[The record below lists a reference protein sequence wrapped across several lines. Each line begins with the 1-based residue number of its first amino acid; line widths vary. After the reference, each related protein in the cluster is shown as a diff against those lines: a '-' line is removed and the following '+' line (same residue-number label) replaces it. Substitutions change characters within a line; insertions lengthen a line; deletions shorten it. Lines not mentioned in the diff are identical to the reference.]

1 MEALRR
7 TFRLIR
13 VNWRTLVCFELFYK
27 AAVAVEFTLL
37 VSLGFR
43 LVMRV
48 MGLSYLTREGIG
60 GFLLHP
66 LTLTLL
72 VSLALLA
79 PFLSLS
85 MLCGLLATVSL
96 PEIVQEFIR
105 LNPLPFTRAHC
116 AWGCSNTG
124 CRPSGQ
130 PDLPVD

>member
-27 AAVAVEFTLL
+27 AAVAVGFTLL

-60 GFLLHP
+60 GI
-66 LTLTLL
+66 
-72 VSLALLA
+72 AA
-79 PFLSLS
+79 E
-85 MLCGLLATVSL
+85 L
-96 PEIVQEFIR
+96 PRRNVRRSRIW
-105 LNPLPFTRAHC
+105 RARSVYRN
-116 AWGCSNTG
+116 AMPG
-124 CRPSGQ
+124 CRRQ
-130 PDLPVD
+130 ANVR